1 MPRYMDR
8 HEVPGATSED
18 VAEAH
23 IRDLSVADEHSVHF
37 FSYWFDADEGI
48 AFCFAEAP
56 GMENMK
62 ALHLD
67 SHGMIPNEIIE
78 VSEENVLRFLG
89 GVRDPILPDEGT
101 NPFRTIMFTDLEGST
116 RLLERVGEAEYLVLL
131 SEHDLI
137 TRRCLV
143 KWKGREVKHTGD
155 GILASFDDVGDAL
168 RCALAINAAFEQ
180 RSADGGDPPLRV
192 RIGMDAGEP
201 VDRNND
207 LFGTAVNMA
216 SRVCD
221 EALAGHVLVSETVRD
236 SGEQHGFVFDAGA
249 ARQLK
254 GFSEPVNLFQ
264 VSAAPPEP
272 R

>member
-8 HEVPGATSED
+8 HEVSGAAAED

-23 IRDLSVADEHSVHF
+23 ARDLSVAGKHSVNF
-37 FSYWFDADEGI
+37 FSYWFDSKEGL

-56 GMENMK
+56 GMENME

-89 GVRDPILPDEGT
+89 GVRDPVLPAEGT
-101 NPFRTIMFTDLEGST
+101 SPFRTIMFTDLEGST
-116 RLLERVGEAEYLVLL
+116 GLLESVGEAEYLVLL

-143 KWKGREVKHTGD
+143 TWKGREVKHTGD
-155 GILASFDDVGDAL
+155 GILASFDDVDDGL
-168 RCALAINAAFEQ
+168 RCALAINVAFEQ
-180 RSADGGDPPLRV
+180 RLADGGEPPLRV
-192 RIGMDAGEP
+192 RIGVDAGEP

-221 EALAGHVLVSETVRD
+221 EAPPGRVLVSEAVRD
-236 SGEQHGFVFDAGA
+236 LGEQRGFAFDAGTA
-249 ARQLK
+249 TRLK
-254 GFSEPVNLFQ
+254 GFSEPANLFQ
-264 VSAAPPEP
+264 VSAAPPDP